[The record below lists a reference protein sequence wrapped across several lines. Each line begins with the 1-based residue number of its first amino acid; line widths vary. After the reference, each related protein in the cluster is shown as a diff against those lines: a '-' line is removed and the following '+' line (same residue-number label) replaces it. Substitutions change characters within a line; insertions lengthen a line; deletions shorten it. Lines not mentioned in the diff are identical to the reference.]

1 MIEAQDAVAAG
12 EILVVIPALDEES
25 YIEPCIR
32 SLVDGDP
39 DMRDV
44 MVMVMDGGSSDRTV
58 EIVERM
64 SLEFPNLQCRR
75 NPRRIQSA
83 AMNIAA
89 QTAPPDRTI
98 MIRCDAHST
107 YPAGFVMKVA
117 RALRRVGSA
126 SVVVPMDAVAS
137 KGCFQAANAWIV
149 DSPLGSGGSAHRG
162 GDHSGY
168 IDHGHHAAFDRA
180 VYLELGGY
188 DEAFTHNEDAEY
200 DYRVN
205 ASGRKV
211 WMEADARIHYVPR
224 DSARRLWKQYF
235 NYGKGRAKNQK
246 KHGSKLRLRQVIPLI
261 NFLGVA
267 GSLIGAGLWSA
278 LGPGE
283 GWLQWAGYGV
293 LAFQPM
299 LYLSALIAVSLI
311 GVVKMKSPCGLFAGL
326 VLACM
331 HNSWAL
337 GFLKGYLLTPTPRR
351 DLEAL
356 NLAGRAKA

>member
-1 MIEAQDAVAAG
+1 MTEQTVSAN
-12 EILVVIPALDEES
+12 EILVIVPTLNEEP
-25 YIEPCIR
+25 YIEACIR
-32 SLVDGDP
+32 SLIDGDA
-39 DMRDV
+39 DMKDV

-64 SLEFPNLQCRR
+64 TDEFPNLSCRS

-83 AMNIAA
+83 AINIAA
-89 QTAPPDRTI
+89 QTAPVERTI
-98 MIRCDAHST
+98 LVRCDAHSV
-107 YPAGFVMKVA
+107 YPQGFVKKVA
-117 RALRRVGSA
+117 GALKRVGSA

-224 DSARRLWKQYF
+224 DSFRGLWKQYF

-246 KHGSKLRLRQVIPLI
+246 KHKSRLRLRQVVPLI
-261 NFLGVA
+261 NFLGLVGSAFGALIWA
-267 GSLIGAGLWSA
+267 GV
-278 LGPGE
+278 GPQE
-283 GWLQWAGYGV
+283 GWLKWLGFAA
-293 LAFQPM
+293 LAFQPA
-299 LYLSALIAVSLI
+299 LYLSALSMVSLV
-311 GVVKMKSPCGLFAGL
+311 GAAKMKSVCGLFAGV

-331 HNSWAL
+331 HNSWAI

-356 NLAGRAKA
+356 HLAGRTQS